1 MPLPGA
7 NVSGLQLGSSV
18 QQGGGFGTVKDVEG
32 MMQIAQ
38 MLGWKSPAM
47 KEAEAK
53 QASTA
58 QGFADIFAPAVSGV
72 EQQNIANVGAPN
84 IQNFETLDDWR
95 QASNSFDQA
104 SREVEKR
111 QMLNKQ
117 MAALMTGVPASSFVE
132 LGKAI
137 TESRKPPAP
146 PEVKGIN
153 PSEDVYVNGILTRK
167 GAPVTEKPIV
177 VGEGAVLATPEGVPL
192 FENPKQMS
200 EIDKRIGLQA
210 ANTLR
215 DEWNNLSKNH
225 FTVKSAFERIN
236 AVTKKPSA
244 AGDLSLIFDYMKL
257 LDPASTVRE
266 GEFATAQ
273 NSAGI
278 PERVRAQWNRI
289 LNGERMAPEQRAD
302 FVDKAKTIYDTSLKN
317 NNEVRT
323 RYMNLAKTLQ
333 VNPDAIFGDVQ
344 KSSGKKTKDVVGE
357 MSDDEIKKQLKEMG
371 L

>member
-18 QQGGGFGTVKDVEG
+18 QQGGGFGTIKDVEG

-47 KEAEAK
+47 KEAEAR

-58 QGFADIFAPAVSGV
+58 QGFADIFSPAVSGV
-72 EQQNIANVGAPN
+72 EQQGIVNIGTPGM
-84 IQNFETLDDWR
+84 QNFETLDDWR
-95 QASNSFDQA
+95 RASNSFDQA
-104 SREVEKR
+104 SKEVEKR

-117 MAALMTGVPASSFVE
+117 MANLMTGVPSSSFAE
-132 LGKAI
+132 LGKVI
-137 TESRKPPAP
+137 MESRKPPAT

-153 PSEDVYVNGILTRK
+153 PSEDVYVNGILVRK
-167 GAPVTEKPIV
+167 GDAPLEKPIV

-200 EIDKRIGLQA
+200 EADKKIGLQT
-210 ANTLR
+210 ANALR
-215 DEWNNLSKNH
+215 DEWNALSKNH

-302 FVDKAKTIYDTSLKN
+302 FVDKAKTIYDSSLKN
-317 NNEVRT
+317 NNEVRA
-323 RYMNLAKTLQ
+323 RYTNLAKTLQ
-333 VNPDAIFGDVQ
+333 VNPDAIFGDIQ
-344 KSSGKKTKDVVGE
+344 KPSSGKVDGDLSK

-371 L
+371 M